1 MRELLKR
8 ILPGRL
14 VERIRRRNAL
24 RRYLH
29 DLSDELLER
38 DTHLEDLEER
48 VLETRPGL
56 YARIVRDVVDRTD
69 LIVKELDRR
78 IEGQGARHADR
89 LRALEEEMA
98 RLREAVEEL
107 RAALGRDA
115 PEPAASAE

>member
-24 RRYLH
+24 RRYLR
-29 DLSDELLER
+29 DLSFEMLER
-38 DTHLEDLEER
+38 DTRLEDLEEG
-48 VLETRPGL
+48 VLEARPGL

-89 LRALEEEMA
+89 LRALEQEVA
-98 RLREAVEEL
+98 QLRRAVEEL

>member
-8 ILPGRL
+8 ILPAGM
-14 VERIRRRNAL
+14 VDRIRRRRAL
-24 RRYLH
+24 QRYLR
-29 DLSDELLER
+29 DLSHEMLER
-38 DTHLEDLEER
+38 DTRLEDLEER
-48 VLETRPGL
+48 VLEARPGL

-89 LRALEEEMA
+89 LRALEHQVAE
-98 RLREAVEEL
+98 LREAVEAL
-107 RAALGRDA
+107 RTALGRDA